1 MPERRRKYTTEFKDE
16 AARMVIETSRPIA
29 EVARKIDVNEGTLGS
44 WVAKYRVDH
53 AGEEPPLS
61 ITERARLRELE
72 KECRELKMKADF
84 LGKSGGL
91 LRPGVSMS
99 AKFELIDSEKAD
111 FPIVKMCEWAEVSTS
126 GYYEWRDRPASA
138 TAIRRAHL
146 ARLVKA
152 VFDHSD
158 QTYGY
163 RRVHAQLAR
172 QGECVS
178 PELARELMR
187 EQDLVACQPRP
198 WRPTTTVLG
207 DPGPIP
213 DLVNRDFTA
222 EAPGQKMVG
231 DITYIQTWEGW
242 LYLATVIDCYT
253 KACIGYA
260 MADHLR
266 TELVI
271 DAIAMAARNY
281 PLAKD
286 AIFHS
291 DRGTQYTSAA
301 YAAATSLLNIQRSVG
316 ATGVCF
322 DNALAESFN
331 AAVKVERVNRTVYP
345 TREHARKDVARYIEF
360 RYNTQRLHSALG
372 YQTPQEVYDE
382 YLNRQS
388 AA

>member
-1 MPERRRKYTTEFKDE
+1 VTTKYEFIDAQK
-16 AARMVIETSRPIA
+16 A
-29 EVARKIDVNEGTLGS
+29 EFT
-44 WVAKYRVDH
+44 
-53 AGEEPPLS
+53 
-61 ITERARLRELE
+61 
-72 KECRELKMKADF
+72 
-84 LGKSGGL
+84 
-91 LRPGVSMS
+91 
-99 AKFELIDSEKAD
+99 
-111 FPIVKMCEWAEVSTS
+111 IVKMCEWAEVSRS
-126 GYYEWRDRPASA
+126 GYYEWRDRPTSA
-138 TAIRRAHL
+138 TATRREHL
-146 ARLVKA
+146 KILIKEI
-152 VFDHSD
+152 FELSD

-163 RRVHAQLAR
+163 RRVHAQLVR
-172 QGECVS
+172 QGEQVS
-178 PELARELMR
+178 DELVRALMR
-187 EQDLVACQPRP
+187 ELDLIACQPRP
-198 WRPTTTVLG
+198 YRPTTTIPG

-222 EAPGQKMVG
+222 DAPGQKMVG
-231 DITYIQTWEGW
+231 DITYIPTWEGW
-242 LYLATVIDCYT
+242 LYLATVIDCHT

-271 DAIAMAARNY
+271 DALAMAARKY
-281 PLAKD
+281 PLARG

-301 YAAATSLLNIQRSVG
+301 FAAATDLFDIRRSVG

-360 RYNTQRLHSALG
+360 RYNNKRLHSALG
-372 YQTPQEVYDE
+372 YRTPQEAYDE

-388 AA
+388 AAG